1 MYWARGYRSTKIQI
15 ELHTSLR
22 FCGTIVM
29 ARNKRNK
36 TKGAIHSEDH
46 ANDGP
51 VNGFNISSTLE
62 NIRTYEA
69 SNPAKRQR
77 DDADSLTTEND
88 YTKRVKLDQ
97 SPPSLTFSGIHKLQA
112 SIKLGDLQQLLLYCL
127 ADGNGP
133 QWVAVGNPKA
143 IKKAV
148 LLHCPGLD
156 RDAFPVW
163 KAQSKDQDGFIA
175 VSSNASPDEYLPSP
189 LISAN
194 LAKELEPLTRLFQH
208 VWPVRAH
215 GDSKYGKVHS
225 PLHSILTVC
234 LPKSQESKSNGPS
247 ANSRQQD
254 NTPDQPTSVTDY
266 LATKEE
272 LQSSDFPMHTS
283 FFSDGETKPP
293 VIKGWINTSA
303 TSIARTMT
311 IISLSSENPDLTAGY
326 QILALD
332 CEMCQSAIS
341 ISELTR
347 ISLVSWSG
355 TTVLDSLVKPPN
367 PITDYLTPYSGI
379 TAEMLAPVTTTLQ
392 DIQNQLLNLLTPE
405 TILVGHSLES
415 DLKALQLTHPL
426 IVDTS
431 ILFPHPRG
439 APLKSSLKYLAQRH
453 LGREIQ
459 KGHGLNGHDSVE
471 DALACLDL
479 VKQKCIKGPLWGAT
493 DADRESIFRRI
504 VRANPGDPIT
514 LDTCGAIVDTEDHVG
529 AYGGMGAKVL
539 ARKGGDDDVIAGVK
553 EAVNGESAIVPS
565 GGYRLT
571 HATLRQ
577 TTTEGNVKGIEKIHT
592 SLPPHTLFIVYSG
605 IGSLSELRRLQS
617 IKRAFQEEFKTKKW
631 DELSVQWTDREDQA
645 VRRAADEA
653 RKGVGFLCVK

>member
-1 MYWARGYRSTKIQI
+1 
-15 ELHTSLR
+15 
-22 FCGTIVM
+22 M
-29 ARNKRNK
+29 AKNKRNK
-36 TKGAIHSEDH
+36 TKGALRPEEHP
-46 ANDGP
+46 NDGP
-51 VNGFNISSTLE
+51 VNGFTIGSTLE
-62 NIRTYEA
+62 NIWTHEA

-77 DDADSLTTEND
+77 DDVDELTMEND
-88 YTKRVKLDQ
+88 HTKRVKLDQ

-127 ADGNGP
+127 ADGTGP
-133 QWVAVGNPKA
+133 PWVAVGNPKA

-148 LLHCPGLD
+148 LLHCPCLD

-163 KAQSKDQDGFIA
+163 KTESKDQDGFIA
-175 VSSNASPDEYLPSP
+175 VSSIASPDEYLPSP

-194 LAKELEPLTRLFQH
+194 LAKQLEPLTRLFQH
-208 VWPVRAH
+208 AWPVRAH

-225 PLHSILTVC
+225 PLHSMLTVC
-234 LPKSQESKSNGPS
+234 LPKSQESKSNGTN
-247 ANSRQQD
+247 ANPRQHD
-254 NTPDQPTSVTDY
+254 STPDKPTPITDY
-266 LATKEE
+266 LATKED
-272 LQSSDFPMHTS
+272 LQSSDYPMHPS
-283 FFSDGETKPP
+283 FFSDEKTKPP
-293 VIKGWINTSA
+293 VVEGWVNSSA

-311 IISLSSENPDLTAGY
+311 ATSLSSENPDLTAGY

-332 CEMCQSAIS
+332 CEMCQSAVS
-341 ISELTR
+341 TAELTR

-355 TTVLDSLVKPPN
+355 TTVLDSLVKPSN

-392 DIQNQLLNLLTPE
+392 DIQNRLLNLLTSQ
-405 TILVGHSLES
+405 TILVGHSVES

-431 ILFPHPRG
+431 TLFPHPRG
-439 APLKSSLKYLAQRH
+439 APLKSSLKYLAHRH

-459 KGHGLNGHDSVE
+459 KGHGVNGHDSVE

-504 VRANPGDPIT
+504 VRANPGDPVT

-539 ARKGGDDDVIAGVK
+539 ARKGGDEDIIEGVK
-553 EAVNGESAIVPS
+553 EAVNGESEAVPS

-577 TTTEGNVKGIEKIHT
+577 TNMEGTIRGIEKIHT
-592 SLPPHTLFIVYSG
+592 SLPPHTLFVVYSG

-617 IKRAFQEEFKTKKW
+617 VKRNFQEEFKTKKW
-631 DELSVQWTDREDQA
+631 DELSVQWTDREEQA